1 MTAHTDWQ
9 RYAQRC
15 ADNSLVALTV
25 ERDADNAADI
35 AALSLLEK
43 REAIIDRQ
51 ETAAF
56 IADCTGWDEVY
67 NRYDNPE
74 GALVTVTNTDR
85 FNAGYGVVVT
95 MSAAHWALWLAG
107 YEVVEAVPQY
117 ILDAL
122 AQPY

>member
-1 MTAHTDWQ
+1 MQTTPQTLPRW
-9 RYAQRC
+9 
-15 ADNSLVALTV
+15 
-25 ERDADNAADI
+25 
-35 AALSLLEK
+35 SLLEK

-51 ETAAF
+51 ETTAF
-56 IADCTGWDEVY
+56 IADCTGWDEIY
-67 NRYDNPE
+67 NRYNDSQ
-74 GALVTVTNTDR
+74 GDLVIVTNTDR

-107 YEVVEAVPQY
+107 YEVVEDVPQY